1 MGTLIKN
8 EFKTHNARQFI
19 ESLDETSNSVYY
31 VFTGKPQTYTEDS
44 TPTPTDS
51 VTNAQY
57 QVWDEMISGKQI
69 TTDDAKHMIK
79 KNAWANN
86 NAYQA
91 YDDLNG
97 SLRGTKYHIVTTEG
111 SDYHVWKCVANNQS
125 SGNSISKPLYSD
137 VSSSLN
143 TLYINSRY

>member
-8 EFKTHNARQFI
+8 EFKTHNAKQFV

-31 VFTGKPQTYTEDS
+31 VFTGKPQWYAEAT

-51 VTNAQY
+51 VTNSQY

-79 KNAWANN
+79 KNAW
-86 NAYQA
+86 Q
-91 YDDLNG
+91 LIM
-97 SLRGTKYHIVTTEG
+97 RI
-111 SDYHVWKCVANNQS
+111 
-125 SGNSISKPLYSD
+125 KPMMIIMVLY
-137 VSSSLN
+137 
-143 TLYINSRY
+143 